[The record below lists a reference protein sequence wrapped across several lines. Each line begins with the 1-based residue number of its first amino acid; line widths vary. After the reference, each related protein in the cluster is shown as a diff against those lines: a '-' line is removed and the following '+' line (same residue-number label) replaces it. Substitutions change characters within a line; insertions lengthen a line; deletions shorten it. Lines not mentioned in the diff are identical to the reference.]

1 MIAVDTNIVV
11 RLLTQDDEQQ
21 YNKSL
26 KLFQEQ
32 EIFIPDTVIL
42 ETEWVLRFA
51 YKFKPVE
58 ICTAFRNIFGLPNVQ
73 ISNGTLMAQ
82 VLQWH
87 ENGLDFADALHLA
100 QSQNCSA
107 LYTFDGKF
115 VKRAKE
121 LTECEVKEL
130 L

>member
-11 RLLTQDDEQQ
+11 RLITQDDEQQ

-32 EIFIPDTVIL
+32 EIFISNTVVL

-51 YKFKPVE
+51 YQFKPAE
-58 ICTAFRNIFGLPNVQ
+58 ICQALRSLFGLPNVQ
-73 ISNGTLMAQ
+73 VDNAILLAQ

-87 ENGLDFADALHLA
+87 EQGLDFADALHLA

-107 LYTFDGKF
+107 IYTFDARF
-115 VKRAKE
+115 VKRAKR
-121 LTECEVKEL
+121 LSPCDVRHP
-130 L
+130 